1 VTTEVGHTPVLIH
14 EVIQSLNIRSDGAY
28 LDATGGGGGHSQEI
42 LNHLSKAG
50 RLTICDYHEPSVARL
65 KDRFTNLENVTV
77 IHERFSRV
85 FEIDEGPFDGIL
97 ADFGISSP
105 QLEDKSI
112 GIGFQQEGAPLDM
125 RIDKRLQATAS
136 DILKSYEEEAL
147 ANLFYEFGGE
157 RFSRK
162 IAAAIVYDRN
172 IGKFYETTEALKGL
186 CERVLSKHYRSA
198 KIHPATKVFQA
209 LRIAVNNELKE
220 VADFLE
226 AAPERLKVGGRL
238 ALISF
243 HEGEDRQVKVKFKE
257 LAQKREF
264 FLVTKKAMRPGDGEI
279 LANPRSRS
287 ARLRVLERRE
297 VAL

>member
-1 VTTEVGHTPVLIH
+1 MVTEAGHKPVLVR
-14 EVIQSLNIRSDGAY
+14 EVIQNLNIRPAGAY

-42 LNHLSKAG
+42 LDRLTRSG

-65 KDRFTNLENVTV
+65 KDRFAKLENVTV
-77 IHERFSRV
+77 ICERFSRV
-85 FEIDEGPFDGIL
+85 FEIDDGPFDGIL

-105 QLEDKSI
+105 QLEDESL

-125 RIDKRLQATAS
+125 RLDKRLHTTAA

-147 ANLFYEFGGE
+147 ANLFYELGGE

-172 IGKFYETTEALKGL
+172 IGKFYETTDALKGL
-186 CERVLSKHYRSA
+186 CERVLSKYYRGA

-209 LRIAVNNELKE
+209 LRIAVNGELKE
-220 VADFLE
+220 VADFLA
-226 AAPERLKVGGRL
+226 AAPLRLKAGGRL

-257 LAQKREF
+257 LAQKGPF
-264 FLVTKKAMRPGDGEI
+264 SLVTKKAIQPSEDEI

-297 VAL
+297 AAL

>member
-1 VTTEVGHTPVLIH
+1 MATEVGHTPVLIR
-14 EVIQSLNIRSDGAY
+14 EVIQSLNIRSDGIY

-42 LNHLSKAG
+42 LDHLTAAG
-50 RLTICDYHEPSVARL
+50 QLTICDYHEPSVKRL
-65 KDRFTNLENVTV
+65 KDRFENFKNVTV
-77 IHERFSRV
+77 IHERFSRI
-85 FEIDEGPFDGIL
+85 FEINEGPFDGIL

-105 QLEDKSI
+105 QLEDESI

-125 RIDKRLQATAS
+125 RIDKRLQTTAA
-136 DILKSYEEEAL
+136 DILKSYEEEEL
-147 ANLFYEFGGE
+147 ANLFYELGGE

-186 CERVLSKHYRSA
+186 CERVLGRHYRGA
-198 KIHPATKVFQA
+198 KIHPATKIFQA
-209 LRIAVNNELKE
+209 LRIAVNGELKE

-226 AAPERLKVGGRL
+226 TAPERLKIGGRL
-238 ALISF
+238 VLISF

-257 LAQKREF
+257 LAQKGGF
-264 FLVTKKAMRPGDGEI
+264 FLVEKKAIQPSDDE
-279 LANPRSRS
+279 LLVNPRSRS

-297 VAL
+297 AAS